1 MNVEN
6 TNYKKIF
13 FGRFDNEVRKIFF
26 DDKDKYMVLSWIIFK
41 TNYQEEYQGLRKNEC
56 YFSYS
61 IVESECKMSRKKL
74 QRILLNLESEG
85 FIKWVHKSKAKDS
98 KSIFYLIEKGY
109 GSENS
114 LEYGLE
120 YGKSLDIN
128 SVMNHKDTVKDKV
141 KNTVEDTSS
150 INISINKSINKSNN
164 IYSIH
169 EKEIDNQDN
178 DIKYI
183 FEYWNSKKIIQHKT
197 LNKNIDKSINK
208 ALKEYGKEDIVNA
221 INNYHEVYEDNNFYY
236 KHKWSL
242 EKFLKQSNGISR
254 FTDEGDIWNS
264 YKGSKDSLLPKEST
278 YLLKNKYIDSN
289 KREDV
294 GGIYGGIRENI
305 GTGKKPDFSKY
316 EG

>member
-6 TNYKKIF
+6 TSYKKTF
-13 FGRFDNEVRKIFF
+13 FIRFDGEVRKIFF

-41 TNYQEEYQGLRKNEC
+41 TNYQEEYQGLNKNEC

-61 IVESECKMSRKKL
+61 MIESECNIGRKKL
-74 QRILLNLESEG
+74 QRILLDLEEGG
-85 FIKWVHKSKAKDS
+85 FIKWVYKSKAKGV
-98 KSIFYLIEKGY
+98 KSILYLIEKGY
-109 GSENS
+109 GLGNGGG
-114 LEYGLE
+114 YGLE

-128 SVMNHKDTVKDKV
+128 WVVNNKDTVEDKV
-141 KNTVEDTSS
+141 KDTSS
-150 INISINKSINKSNN
+150 INISNN

-183 FEYWNSKKIIQHKT
+183 FDYWNSKKIIQHKT
-197 LNKNIDKSINK
+197 LNKNIDK
-208 ALKEYGKEDIVNA
+208 A
-221 INNYHEVYEDNNFYY
+221 INNYDEVYEDNNFYY
-236 KHKWSL
+236 KHEWSL

-254 FTDEGDIWNS
+254 FTDEGDIWNG
-264 YKGSKDSLLPKEST
+264 YKGSKDSLLPKESI
-278 YLLKNKYIDSN
+278 YLPQNKYVDSN

-294 GGIYGGIRENI
+294 GGNYGGIRENI
-305 GTGKKPDFSKY
+305 GTNKKPDFSKY